1 MDIKEVESGETNVLL
16 DLTKWKGGVEMEGAS
31 VALQEENEARMLWR
45 TRLKS
50 ASAKMARHRNRK
62 EVLIPKF
69 VRCHAICTFFFSANH
84 D

>member
-1 MDIKEVESGETNVLL
+1 MDIKEVETNVLL
-16 DLTKWKGGVEMEGAS
+16 DLTKWKGGVEMEGAF

-45 TRLKS
+45 TRLKA

-69 VRCHAICTFFFSANH
+69 VRCHAICTFIWLS
-84 D
+84 